1 MYLWA
6 PFIVQN
12 LKNIFRANLEFRG
25 CVIFGSEM
33 THLLWTNLFWYKP
46 LLLPSST
53 YWHFLMCKIFKT
65 ILTAAPES
73 WGHTIFESK
82 MVPLPQTI
90 FCWKKLWTLFSY
102 TYWPLLLWKI
112 FKKILTADP
121 ELWGCTIF
129 WAINGLFATMRIF
142 FRKPVNNPCSFHSCL
157 STCQI
162 SKSDDDLLKKYW
174 WLKNTE
180 ISLAKRHFRL

>member
-1 MYLWA
+1 MCLWA
-6 PFIVQN
+6 PFIVEN
-12 LKNIFRANLEFRG
+12 LKNIFRANLEFRW

-33 THLLWTNLFWYKP
+33 THLPWTNLFWYKP

-53 YWHFLMCKIFKT
+53 YWQFLMCKIFKKVLQQLQSHEDT
-65 ILTAAPES
+65 PFLNPKWSLCPKQFFFGKIMNI
-73 WGHTIFESK
+73 IFIY
-82 MVPLPQTI
+82 L
-90 FCWKKLWTLFSY
+90 LALFIV
-102 TYWPLLLWKI
+102 KN
-112 FKKILTADP
+112 FKKILAADP

-129 WAINGLFATMRIF
+129 WAINSLFATMRIF
-142 FRKPVNNPCSFHSCL
+142 YRKPVNKPCSFHSCL

-180 ISLAKRHFRL
+180 ISLAKRHFWL

>member
-1 MYLWA
+1 MN
-6 PFIVQN
+6 PFH
-12 LKNIFRANLEFRG
+12 
-25 CVIFGSEM
+25 CVKFKKHFQSQSRVLGILHFWVRNDPFA
-33 THLLWTNLFWYKP
+33 LNNFFWYKP

-53 YWHFLMCKIFKT
+53 YWHFSVCKIFKKHSCSRSRVMRT
-65 ILTAAPES
+65 HTFWIQNGSFAP
-73 WGHTIFESK
+73 IFFLEK
-82 MVPLPQTI
+82 IMNIIFIYPLAPFVVI
-90 FCWKKLWTLFSY
+90 NL
-102 TYWPLLLWKI
+102 
-112 FKKILTADP
+112 KKILKADP
-121 ELWGCTIF
+121 GLWRCTIF
-129 WAINGLFATMRIF
+129 WVINGSFATIRIF